1 MTLPSPSSINQIRYP
16 AIFVR
21 AVVRVLENEG
31 GYVKLANDPGG
42 ETSFGISHRD
52 YPALDIRNLTREAA
66 IGIYFRD
73 FWSAGRYPELPE
85 SLAVKLFDL
94 SINMGPSHAARC
106 LQRAL
111 RACGNPITEDGLVGD
126 ETVRATIRADPTVL
140 LCAFRSEAAG
150 YYRSA
155 AEASPREAGFLEGW
169 LSRAYQ

>member
-1 MTLPSPSSINQIRYP
+1 MTILSPSSITQIRYP

-21 AVVRVLENEG
+21 AVVRVLQNEG
-31 GYVKLANDPGG
+31 GYVKLAADPGG

-73 FWSAGRYPELPE
+73 FWSVGRYHDLPD
-85 SLAVKLFDL
+85 LVALKLFDL
-94 SINMGPSHAARC
+94 SVNMGPAHAAKC

-111 RACGNPITEDGLVGD
+111 RACGNPITEDGVIGD
-126 ETVRATIRADPTVL
+126 ETVHAAAHADPAVL
-140 LCAFRSEAAG
+140 LGAFRSEAAG
-150 YYRSA
+150 YYRST
-155 AEASPREAGFLEGW
+155 AELSPREAGFLEGW